1 MKRWYEGSLLV
12 RAGLAVSIITLL
24 ALVSA
29 VTGVLIAWLSAGE
42 AAAINAAGSLRMQTY
57 RLSWQLDREAA
68 PDHIQAMKD
77 RFEQRLLGPELTAVL
92 DDEDN
97 RLDQAYRA
105 LVDRW
110 TTQLAPALASQDA
123 ATFLGNADDFVTQL
137 DEFVLQLQQRSE
149 RKRAWQQMVQG
160 TTLVITIVVLL
171 VGLHQLRYGVL
182 MPMRELLRSLTRF
195 REGDLTTRVTHRSP
209 DELGHVAGGFN
220 AMADAIEESH
230 RTLEQRVAQETERLS
245 RANAALQLLY
255 RSSRHIATQPATAES
270 IEAMLDNFQRSLSGL
285 ALTLCLHGDGAAS
298 TDTSIAI
305 QGRKRRTCPPDACES
320 CPTHARRQVVCQVSS
335 QQHAMGELAA
345 RFDDGHVPESW
356 ETELIQA
363 LADLIGTALS
373 LERRRLQ
380 EHQLV
385 LFEERAIIAREL
397 HDSLAQALSYM
408 KLQVSRLQTLMRR
421 GANAETLQ
429 PVTDEIRDGLNDAY
443 RQLRELLVTFR
454 LKIREGG
461 FHQALAET
469 IDEFARRA
477 DFTLDTRIRPFAFS
491 LSAAEEIHVLQIA
504 REALSNCVR
513 HAGASTVRVSLQP
526 TESGLELVIEDDGAG
541 LPPAIDAQHHHGLSI
556 MRERARN
563 LDGNLAIEPSTP
575 RGTRVRLTFRPRFL
589 AAHESSPDS
598 TTPFTQLSQEPR

>member
-12 RAGLAVSIITLL
+12 RAGLAVSVITLL

-57 RLSWQLDREAA
+57 RLSWQLDRDAG

-77 RFEQRLLGPELTAVL
+77 RFEQRLFGPELSAVL
-92 DDEDN
+92 DHDGD
-97 RLDQAYRA
+97 RLDRTYRA
-105 LVDRW
+105 LTDRW
-110 TTQLAPALASQDA
+110 TAQLAPALASQDA
-123 ATFLGNADDFVTQL
+123 PTFLGNADDFVAQL
-137 DEFVLQLQQRSE
+137 DDFVLQLQQRNE
-149 RKRAWQQMVQG
+149 RKRAWQQLIQG
-160 TTLVITIVVLL
+160 TALVITILVLL
-171 VGLHQLRYGVL
+171 IGLHQLHHGVL

-195 REGDLTTRVTHRSP
+195 REGDLTARVMHRSP
-209 DELGHVAGGFN
+209 DELGQVAGGFN
-220 AMADAIEESH
+220 DMADAIEESH
-230 RTLEQRVAQETERLS
+230 RTLEQRVAQETRRLS

-255 RSSRHIATQPATAES
+255 RSSRHIATQPATADS
-270 IEAMLDNFQRSLSGL
+270 IEALLDNFQRSLPGL
-285 ALTLCLHGDGAAS
+285 SLSLCLHGEDAAPAEAS
-298 TDTSIAI
+298 FAI
-305 QGRKRRTCPPDACES
+305 RGRKRQTCAADACTS
-320 CPTHARRQVVCQVSS
+320 CPTRAKRQVVCQVIS
-335 QQHAMGELAA
+335 QQYTMGELAA
-345 RFDDGHVPESW
+345 MFEDGHTPESW

-380 EHQLV
+380 DHQLV

-491 LSAAEEIHVLQIA
+491 LSAAEEIHLLQIA

-513 HAGASTVRVSLQP
+513 HAGASTVRVSLQS
-526 TESGLELVIEDDGAG
+526 TDAGLELTIEDDGVG
-541 LPPAIDAQHHHGLSI
+541 LPSSIDGHHHHGLSI
-556 MRERARN
+556 MRGRARN
-563 LDGNLAIEPSTP
+563 LDGALAIESRIP
-575 RGTRVRLTFRPRFL
+575 RGTRVRLTFKPRFL
-589 AAHESSPDS
+589 AAHEPVPENG
-598 TTPFTQLSQEPR
+598 TPVTHDLQDPR

>member
-12 RAGLAVSIITLL
+12 RAGLAVSVITLL

-57 RLSWQLDREAA
+57 RLSWQLDRDAA

-77 RFEQRLLGPELTAVL
+77 RFEQRLFGSALTAVL
-92 DDEDN
+92 DDNDD
-97 RLDQAYRA
+97 RLDRAYRNLA
-105 LVDRW
+105 SRW
-110 TTQLAPALASQDA
+110 RTQLAPALASTDA
-123 ATFLGNADDFVTQL
+123 ATFLGNADDFVAQL
-137 DEFVLQLQQRSE
+137 DDFVLQLQQRNE
-149 RKRAWQQMVQG
+149 RKRAWQQLVQG
-160 TTLVITIVVLL
+160 SALVVTILVLL
-171 VGLHQLRYGVL
+171 IGLHQLRYGVL
-182 MPMRELLRSLTRF
+182 MPMRELLGSLTRF
-195 REGDLTTRVTHRSP
+195 REGDLRARVMHRSP
-209 DELGHVAGGFN
+209 DELGQLARGFN
-220 AMADAIEESH
+220 GMADAIEESH
-230 RTLEQRVAQETERLS
+230 RTLEQRVAQETQRLS

-255 RSSRHIATQPATAES
+255 RSSRHIATQPATADS
-270 IEAMLDNFQRSLSGL
+270 IEAMLDNFQRSLPGL
-285 ALTLCLHGDGAAS
+285 SLTLCLHGD
-298 TDTSIAI
+298 DTAPAEASIAI
-305 QGRKRRTCPPDACES
+305 RGRQRQACGADACTS
-320 CPTHARRQVVCQVSS
+320 CPTRATQQVVCQVIS
-335 QQHAMGELAA
+335 QQHTMGELAA
-345 RFDDGHVPESW
+345 RFDDGHSPESW

-397 HDSLAQALSYM
+397 HDSLAQALSYI

-421 GANAETLQ
+421 GAAAETLQ

-477 DFTLDTRIRPFAFS
+477 AFTLDTRIRPFAFS

-513 HAGASTVRVSLQP
+513 HAGASTVRISLQSIAP
-526 TESGLELVIEDDGAG
+526 GLELIIEDDGVG
-541 LPPAIDAQHHHGLSI
+541 LPPAIDGHHHHGLSI

-563 LDGNLAIEPSTP
+563 LDGTLVIESSAP
-575 RGTRVRLTFRPRFL
+575 RGTRVRLTFKPRFL
-589 AAHESSPDS
+589 AVHAPASEHAP
-598 TTPFTQLSQEPR
+598 PFTHDSQDPR